1 METITIE
8 VEPEIAR
15 AYQNSS
21 STERKKIQLTFNV
34 LFKQIMNTRSL
45 EDTIQEMQTQAKA
58 KGLTQEILDEI
69 LNEDDY

>member
-21 STERKKIQLTFNV
+21 STERQKIQIV
-34 LFKQIMNTRSL
+34 LNFWLKQIINKSPI
-45 EDTIQEMQTQAKA
+45 E
-58 KGLTQEILDEI
+58 LDELI
-69 LNEDDY
+69 QRMQDRTNEHNHIPETTK

>member
-8 VEPEIAR
+8 VEPEIAK

-21 STERKKIQLTFNV
+21 STERQKIQLTFNV

-45 EDTIQEMQTQAKA
+45 EDIIQEMQTQAKA
-58 KGLTQEILDEI
+58 NGLTQEILDEI
-69 LNEDDY
+69 LNEDDD

>member
-21 STERKKIQLTFNV
+21 STERQKIQIV
-34 LFKQIMNTRSL
+34 LNIWLKQIINKSPI
-45 EDTIQEMQTQAKA
+45 E
-58 KGLTQEILDEI
+58 LDE
-69 LNEDDY
+69 LMKRMQDRANEHNHIPETTKIDAR